1 MMITLMNSLGVV
13 LALALLFAFVWGAWR
28 HTVEQT
34 LGCSHLTDLS
44 SGTKVKRYFTLLGK
58 VLWNIAVLIVMV
70 GAILLKFISL
80 KGNDDG
86 KQETKIDS
94 NGNYWYRNKGG
105 SWYTF
110 SPDED
115 ASEPWY

>member
-1 MMITLMNSLGVV
+1 M
-13 LALALLFAFVWGAWR
+13 
-28 HTVEQT
+28 
-34 LGCSHLTDLS
+34 TDLS
-44 SGTKVKRYFTLLGK
+44 SGTKIKRYFTLLGK

-70 GAILLKFISL
+70 GAILLEFISL

-94 NGNYWYRNKGG
+94 NGNYWYRTKGG

>member
-1 MMITLMNSLGVV
+1 MRRKHDDYIDEFTWGGFSAGVV
-13 LALALLFAFVWGAWR
+13 VCFCVGRMEAYRRTNSRLLPFDRSSFTTEEESDKLERKLENISMDIADI
-28 HTVEQT
+28 
-34 LGCSHLTDLS
+34 DL
-44 SGTKVKRYFTLLGK
+44 LE
-58 VLWNIAVLIVMV
+58 
-70 GAILLKFISL
+70 FISL
-80 KGNDDG
+80 KGNHDG

-94 NGNYWYRNKGG
+94 NGNYWYRTKGG